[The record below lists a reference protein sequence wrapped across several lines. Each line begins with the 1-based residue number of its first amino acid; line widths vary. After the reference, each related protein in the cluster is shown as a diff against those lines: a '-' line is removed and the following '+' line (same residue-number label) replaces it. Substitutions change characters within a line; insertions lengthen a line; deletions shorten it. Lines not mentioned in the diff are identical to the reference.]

1 MSTKM
6 KNVAR
11 YSAMIAMILI
21 LSKLVG
27 TIREFLIAAQFG
39 ASIESDIFKI
49 ATRIPNIFYGVVGA
63 ALTTSFMPIFAKLK
77 TDTNKAND
85 FFNNILNI
93 LFVFSLVLVIF
104 GMFFSTQLI
113 QTMAS
118 GFSSDQI
125 EKTVL
130 MTRIVMPSIIFLTL
144 SGLYTGYLQSYG
156 IFLQPA
162 LTGIVSSIIV
172 IIGII
177 VFYQFGIIAAIIA
190 VLISSI
196 AQMFVQRPF
205 MPNYKYKM
213 YINLKDKN
221 VRMLIKLA
229 IPTLISTAVN
239 QINVIVAS
247 DYASKLSVG
256 SISVVDNASKL
267 STLISQVFIVS
278 LTTVFYPMLTEKFAQ
293 DDKVGFEGLFVKSV
307 NVVILV
313 AVPLVF
319 GLAAL
324 STPIVRLTLGH
335 GKYDA
340 TAIYNTALCL
350 KYLAFSALGY
360 SLIDILSK
368 TFYATKDTIT
378 PMLNGF
384 VLITLNVVLVVVLA
398 PRYGIVGLALAS
410 TISAITIAI
419 IMIVEL
425 KGKLKNVEFIKIA
438 RVFGKSLMAG
448 VLMMIIV
455 STSYKYLNMFIQKD
469 NTVLIG
475 VKLLIVTMIGAA
487 FYTLSLAV
495 LKVKELD
502 FIFSFKSLKRKK

>member
-1 MSTKM
+1 MSTKI
-6 KNVAR
+6 KSVAR

-27 TIREFLIAAQFG
+27 TIREFLIGVQYG
-39 ASIESDIFKI
+39 AGIESDIFKI

-63 ALTTSFMPIFAKLK
+63 ALTTSFIPIFAKLK
-77 TDTNKAND
+77 TDTKKAND

-93 LFVFSLVLVIF
+93 LLVFSFVLVLL
-104 GMFFSTQLI
+104 GMFFSTQLVHI
-113 QTMAS
+113 MVS

-125 EKTVL
+125 AKTVL
-130 MTRIVMPSIIFLTL
+130 MTRIVLPSIIFLTL

-156 IFLQPA
+156 IFIQPA

-196 AQMFVQRPF
+196 AQMVVQRPF

-221 VRMLIKLA
+221 VRRLIKLA
-229 IPTLISTAVN
+229 IPTIISTAVN

-247 DYASKLSVG
+247 NYASMLSPG
-256 SISVVDNASKL
+256 SISIVDNASKL

-278 LTTVFYPMLTEKFAQ
+278 LTTVFYPMLTEKFTQ
-293 DDKVGFEGLFVKSV
+293 DDKSEFEGLFVKSV

-324 STPIVRLTLGH
+324 TTPVVRLTLGY
-335 GKYDA
+335 GKYGPE
-340 TAIYNTALCL
+340 AIYNTALCL
-350 KYLAFSALGY
+350 KYLVFSALGY

-384 VLITLNVVLVVVLA
+384 VLITLNVVLVVALA

-438 RVFGKSLMAG
+438 KVFGKSLMAG

-475 VKLLIVTMIGAA
+475 VKILIVTMIGVV
-487 FYTLSLAV
+487 FYTLSLTV

-502 FIFSFKSLKRKK
+502 FIFSFKSHKKNK